1 MAEKESRVTS
11 CIYIYMTLYALLC
24 MYIEVDRSARH
35 PDHGLSGVA
44 SAISLDC
51 LAAIDTHSVP

>member
-1 MAEKESRVTS
+1 MY
-11 CIYIYMTLYALLC
+11 IYIYMTLYALLC